1 MQENNENDT
10 QMEESV
16 STSVLENTVNVDN
29 EIVLNVI
36 QQNKIG
42 AEILKGKITK
52 FQSIIIVNYFLK
64 QNYFLNGIPRSIY
77 LKKRGWFLTVN

>member
-42 AEILKGKITK
+42 AENI
-52 FQSIIIVNYFLK
+52 QSDK
-64 QNYFLNGIPRSIY
+64 MRKSI
-77 LKKRGWFLTVN
+77 